1 MNTREIERFINRD
14 RVCRTSFQGVFSR
27 DTLPSKPRLLICNTD
42 PSDKPGQHW
51 IAIYV
56 DKTCAVNFSI
66 RSDATPTH
74 ISKDI

>member
-1 MNTREIERFINRD
+1 MMNTREIERFNRD
-14 RVCRTSFQGVFSR
+14 HVCLASFQGVFSR

-56 DKTCAVNFSI
+56 DKNLRGEFFDSFG
-66 RSDATPTH
+66 RHPTR